1 MDSTLPSSG
10 VPPTEK
16 VRLPFILLAFSIF
29 AIVVFGL
36 IWLFAYSPSS
46 PVGGGWF
53 LFSFAAGLSMI
64 VLPCTLPL
72 AFVIVPL
79 SMGKGYRKG
88 LMIALAFGVGVT
100 LMLSLYGLLT
110 AVVGKLAIDSLNLQV
125 ETVKNWMYVI
135 AGVFVIVFALTEIG
149 LTKWRLPS
157 YMGAAPAFI
166 QKQGDYMKALMLGL
180 FLGNIGIGCPSPA
193 TYVLLSRIATAD
205 DVFYGWL
212 LFLVHGIGR
221 VTPLI
226 FLALLG
232 IIGINATRYILQHKD
247 AVERAMGWTLVF
259 VGGFILAL
267 GLFGHDWYVYSGI
280 HVLLEQVT
288 LESYFHNIL
297 EGRLG
302 VSAPH
307 THGVPSGPYL
317 AYGSWVMVGV
327 WVFVLLWYL
336 ISLKK
341 NILAEVEPIRS
352 QLLASW
358 RIRRKQY
365 ITLILLLALIFGWA
379 LPHQFTQH
387 WGAHM
392 DDHSSIPSTP
402 LTPQIVF
409 HSSPENLV
417 AKQPSRL
424 MFQIMDPDG
433 TPLTNLQLSH
443 ERILHAIIVSK
454 DFSSFSHIHPDDTGP
469 IPALDLSQSL
479 FTLNYTFPKPGMYY
493 TLLNFSQGT
502 TDHAQLYPIGVSG
515 NTPPPTVVK
524 DLSREKTFKGYS
536 VSLSAP
542 DTILSGEEIPL
553 QYTIRKDGIPL
564 TNLKAYLAAP
574 MHIAVFSL
582 DFSYYGH
589 FHGEI
594 PGFSHAVI
602 LPQSFGPSINASL
615 VFPWPG
621 VYTIFGEF
629 SHEGKVITTNF
640 MVEVGLGDTTRA
652 LLMSDGGEH
661 GHTDSH

>member
-1 MDSTLPSSG
+1 MESTSTSVR
-10 VPPTEK
+10 VPLEQK
-16 VRLPFILLAFSIF
+16 GRLSFILLAFSIF

-88 LMIALAFGVGVT
+88 LMIALAFGLGVSI
-100 LMLSLYGLLT
+100 MLSLYGLLT
-110 AVVGKLAIDSLNLQV
+110 AVVGKFAIDSLNLQV

-166 QKQGDYMKALMLGL
+166 QKQGDYMKALTLGL

-205 DVFYGWL
+205 DIFYGWL
-212 LFLVHGIGR
+212 LFLAHAIGR

-247 AVERAMGWTLVF
+247 AVERAMGWALVF

-280 HVLLEQVT
+280 HVLLEQIT

-302 VSAPH
+302 VSTPH
-307 THGVPSGPYL
+307 VHGVPSGPYL
-317 AYGSWVMVGV
+317 GYGSWVMVLV
-327 WVFVLLWYL
+327 WAFVLLWYL
-336 ISLKK
+336 VHQKQNALS
-341 NILAEVEPIRS
+341 EPEPQRS
-352 QLLASW
+352 ELLRVW
-358 RIRRKQY
+358 RMRRKYY
-365 ITLILLLALIFGWA
+365 IALILFLALAFGWA
-379 LPHQFTQH
+379 LPHSFTQH
-387 WGAHM
+387 WGVGMGMEQDEHARALPIM
-392 DDHSSIPSTP
+392 VTFSSIPETLEAGRP
-402 LTPQIVF
+402 TVLT
-409 HSSPENLV
+409 
-417 AKQPSRL
+417 
-424 MFQIMDPDG
+424 FQLTNPNG
-433 TPLTNLQLSH
+433 TPVTDLTISH
-443 ERILHAIIVSK
+443 DRLLHVIIVNK
-454 DFSSFSHIHPDDTGP
+454 DFSTFSHIHPDDNGP
-469 IPALDLSQSL
+469 ISEFDRARAT
-479 FTLNYTFPKPGMYY
+479 FTVPYAFSKPGVYY
-493 TLLNFSQGT
+493 ALLGFARGDVDGSYLQM
-502 TDHAQLYPIGVSG
+502 IGVSG
-515 NTPPPTVVK
+515 APASAPLTVVK
-524 DLSREKTFKGYS
+524 DFSRQKTFDGYE
-536 VSLSAP
+536 VTLNGAE
-542 DTILSGEEIPL
+542 DIRSGEETRL
-553 QYTIRKDGIPL
+553 RYTITKNGVPVTTFRP
-564 TNLKAYLAAP
+564 YLAAP
-574 MHIAVFSL
+574 MHLAVFTL
-582 DFSYYGH
+582 DFTYH
-589 FHGEI
+589 DHLHGEVPGISHSAPI
-594 PGFSHAVI
+594 PS
-602 LPQSFGPSINASL
+602 SFGPDIEAHV

-629 SHEGKVITTNF
+629 SDDGKVIPTKF
-640 MVEVGLGDTTRA
+640 MVEVGLGPVTES
-652 LLMSDGGEH
+652 LLLQ
-661 GHTDSH
+661 GHMH